1 MATNVLLPQW
11 GMNMEDGTLTK
22 WLVSEGD
29 EIAQGQPL
37 VEVETAKIN
46 SELESPTTGV
56 VAHIMAAEGS
66 LVKVGEIVAVIGAPG
81 EDPPRPEP
89 VAAPSPVARRRRPRP
104 GSGTGQQVTPVA
116 RRLAR
121 DHGIDL
127 DTLTGTGP
135 NGRVNEQDVRDAI
148 AARDAAPR
156 GARPGA
162 RIQVVPQARM
172 LARQEGIDLADV
184 TGTAPGGRILV
195 ADLEEAISQRDA
207 AEAIAGARADSV
219 SETVPLAGL
228 RKTIA
233 DRMSMSVSTM
243 AQVTLT
249 TEVDVTELLKLRE
262 SLLSAWRP
270 HRLRPVDLDLIIGV
284 VASALKAHPRMN
296 AHLVDGEVLI
306 LKEVNI
312 GLAMSVPDGLVV
324 PVLKGVDSLDLLGI
338 ARGMRQL
345 ADRVRQGQLDM
356 DDVTDAGFTMTSLSS
371 YDIDAFTPI
380 IDPPQVAILGLG
392 RVREKPAVHLGEIK
406 VRSMMHLSVT
416 FDHRALDGAPVSEFI
431 RTLSAGLE
439 SPDWLA
445 APSGEA

>member
-29 EIAQGQPL
+29 EIAEGQPL

-46 SELESPTTGV
+46 SELESPATGV
-56 VAHIMAAEGS
+56 VAHIIASEGS
-66 LVKVGEIVAVIGAPG
+66 LVKVGEIVAVIGALG

-89 VAAPSPVARRRRPRP
+89 VSSSRTAARRRPR
-104 GSGTGQQVTPVA
+104 GTSARSPAGAAPQVTPVA

-121 DHGIDL
+121 DNGISLADV
-127 DTLTGTGP
+127 TGTGP
-135 NGRVNEQDVRDAI
+135 RGRVTEQDVRDAI
-148 AARDAAPR
+148 EARQR
-156 GARPGA
+156 SQV
-162 RIQVVPQARM
+162 QVVPRARM

-184 TGTAPGGRILV
+184 PGSGPGGRILV
-195 ADLEEAISQRDA
+195 VDVERAIGQRDA
-207 AEAIAGARADSV
+207 TAALADAV
-219 SETVPLAGL
+219 SEVVPLRGL

-262 SLLSAWRP
+262 SLVSDWRP
-270 HRLRPVDLDLIIGV
+270 HRLRPVDLDIIIAA
-284 VASALKAHPRMN
+284 VAEALKAHPRIN
-296 AHLVDGEVLI
+296 AHLVDGDVLL
-306 LKEVNI
+306 LKDVNI
-312 GLAMSVPDGLVV
+312 GLAVAVPDGLVV
-324 PVLKGVDSLDLLGI
+324 PVLRGVDSLDLLGV
-338 ARGMRQL
+338 AQGMRDL
-345 ADRVRQGQLDM
+345 ADKTRKGGLGV
-356 DDVTDAGFTMTSLSS
+356 DDVTGAGFTVTSLSS

-392 RVREKPAVHLGEIK
+392 RAREKPVVRQGEIA

-416 FDHRALDGAPVSEFI
+416 FDHRALDGVPVAEFM
-431 RTLSAGLE
+431 RTLGARLE
-439 SPDWLA
+439 SPESLA
-445 APSGEA
+445 ATPEEA